1 MEDKNNSYILK
12 KEKNKSKKRVYETHI
27 NKNITNEK
35 FIDNSYSN
43 KTNNIIN
50 IHCFDE
56 LSLNENIKRNKNV
69 VILNTKYK
77 KDLFE
82 KFSEFLNKNKFKLS
96 NNFDEKHS
104 KKFLDKKDKCLER
117 IIISDIIENEESKDN
132 SVDKNF
138 KRRKTYGNKKSCEK
152 YFIVI
157 SNYDEE
163 IKFKNT
169 PKKRSVNMEKIIKNI
184 EKSYL
189 SNKLNAFYE
198 LLFL

>member
-82 KFSEFLNKNKFKLS
+82 KFSEFLKINLNYLIILMKN
-96 NNFDEKHS
+96 
-104 KKFLDKKDKCLER
+104 
-117 IIISDIIENEESKDN
+117 IQ
-132 SVDKNF
+132 KNF
-138 KRRKTYGNKKSCEK
+138 
-152 YFIVI
+152 
-157 SNYDEE
+157 
-163 IKFKNT
+163 
-169 PKKRSVNMEKIIKNI
+169 
-184 EKSYL
+184 
-189 SNKLNAFYE
+189 
-198 LLFL
+198 